1 MYTYFLCFLPI
12 LGKEYG
18 DKRNLK
24 DSLKLCLLLNSIKFY
39 FSPVEINVFA
49 KRWVASPILQVF
61 FVPPYTQCQQLLP
74 TFLSALF
81 LRFLFVFEIGSL
93 AM

>member
-12 LGKEYG
+12 FGKEYG

-49 KRWVASPILQVF
+49 K
-61 FVPPYTQCQQLLP
+61 
-74 TFLSALF
+74 
-81 LRFLFVFEIGSL
+81 GDG
-93 AM
+93 